1 MYLILQCS
9 SICIRKKVY
18 QESKPH
24 SWSGSRIKTTL
35 LENKNYKKGPLQEQ
49 AMSPQHEKKNK
60 STSIGMLSELSCV
73 AEKPQW
79 AEASSESWPLTG
91 QTG

>member
-1 MYLILQCS
+1 M
-9 SICIRKKVY
+9 
-18 QESKPH
+18 
-24 SWSGSRIKTTL
+24 KTTQLECQDIRSQALATEDSRMLIL

-60 STSIGMLSELSCV
+60 STSVGMLSELSCV

-79 AEASSESWPLTG
+79 AEASSESWTLTG